1 MKKVIALFLA
11 VLAAF
16 SCCMISASA
25 AADAEEPNKTP
36 SGFYVG
42 QQIKPGEVLKSS
54 FEECNTFTIV
64 YSVDAADAENVT
76 SDWQKKF
83 CDDTI
88 TGVATFRDSILSFD
102 TDEAYMGAYTL
113 KGQGD
118 VVGELETSYRTYKS
132 AVEIYTSMDED
143 TLKAMRIRK
152 QFDLTIDYDYAY
164 TTYNQYTTITAWEIV
179 SVQDDASA
187 LSLRVKAV
195 FETRE
200 PTSFEAFQEKVHDR
214 WMAFLDKIGDVLL
227 KVIPKIFAFW
237 AKVLGKNR

>member
-16 SCCMISASA
+16 SCCMLSASA
-25 AADAEEPNKTP
+25 AEGDAPNTTP

-42 QQIKPGEVLKSS
+42 QKLTPGTQVKSA
-54 FEECNTFTIV
+54 FESCSTFTII
-64 YSVDAADAENVT
+64 YSVDTADAENVT
-76 SDWQKKF
+76 SEWQKKF
-83 CDDTI
+83 CDDSI

-102 TDEAYMGAYTL
+102 TDEAYKGVYTI

-118 VVGELETSYRTYKS
+118 VVGELETKYRTYQS
-132 AVEIYTSMDED
+132 AVEIFTSTDED

-152 QFDLTIDYDYAY
+152 QFDLTIDYDYAH
-164 TTYNQYTTITAWEIV
+164 TTYNQYTFITAWEVV
-179 SVQDDASA
+179 SVQDSENAI
-187 LSLRVKAV
+187 SLRVKAV

-200 PTSFEAFQEKVHDR
+200 PTDFEAFQEKTHEN
-214 WMAFLDKIGDVLL
+214 WMKFLDKIGDVLL
-227 KVIPKIFAFW
+227 KIVPKIVAFW